1 MLRPY
6 FHLVVRNWSFT
17 HLLQLSLSYSVYCN
31 YPIVMLQ
38 RIRPEMQFVFLEIGW
53 KSTLMLLPSK
63 ILWSQIWAHNQL
75 RLTMHKNCISLCLMW
90 KRYSFFLLLLFVNF
104 FQVSLLFDPSN
115 IHSIIHFTL
124 KLIFVCSFF
133 LPLPKWGYNFKTTR
147 KENL

>member
-63 ILWSQIWAHNQL
+63 VLWSQIWGL
-75 RLTMHKNCISLCLMW
+75 
-90 KRYSFFLLLLFVNF
+90 KRKWATR
-104 FQVSLLFDPSN
+104 SN
-115 IHSIIHFTL
+115 I
-124 KLIFVCSFF
+124 
-133 LPLPKWGYNFKTTR
+133 GYNSSRYIVQRLGFCKNKSLNSLRFSLTRETAKKNEQIWKTSYHKWQHWWSIFKID
-147 KENL
+147 